1 MNPSKNILL
10 VYPEIPNNTY
20 WSFKY
25 ALRFIRK
32 KSTMPPLGLITLA
45 ALLPDSYNLKLVDM
59 NIETLDEKDVQEADY
74 VFISAMIVQK
84 DSMARVV
91 EICNRMKTPVIAG
104 GPYPTSSHEEIQGVD
119 HFVLGEVEDVF
130 HEILMDI
137 ESGNAAT
144 VYRISKRPDITNSV
158 IPRFDLL
165 DMNAYGTMSV
175 QYSRGCPFKCEFC
188 DIWKVY
194 GNKPRLKG
202 HLRLIAELD
211 TLYGLGWRGA
221 LFIVD
226 DNFIGNKKRVKKEL
240 LPALKNW
247 QEKHKYPFALFTE
260 VSINIAEDKN
270 LLSGLKQA
278 GFTEVFIG
286 IETPDADALRE
297 TGKKQNLRTDMKEA
311 VKTIQTHGIEVM
323 AGFIIGF
330 DSDTND
336 IFDRQIDFIQQTGI
350 PQAMVGIL
358 MALPGTD
365 LYKRLESEGRILFH
379 SDGNNTHNMA
389 ANFITKMNEET
400 LKQGYEKILSSIYDL
415 NLKNYFTRCNRL
427 MDRLGDVTH
436 FQRKIGLSEMLMLF
450 KSLVYQPFTSYG
462 YQYLKFVSQN
472 LFRHFNIFG
481 EVIRYAIIGH
491 HFHTIT
497 QETLKIERVASNLD
511 AEYSKMKDQ
520 ISRYS
525 TAVVDNSVEG
535 IESIVNLWE
544 KRKKILTVLKRQ
556 IKKIHV
562 DFRNE
567 ISIKYAETA
576 EKMNSLFTSFENR
589 PARSGRAIRISSH
602 HRSTNRPFR

>member
-1 MNPSKNILL
+1 MNQSKNILL

-45 ALLPDSYNLKLVDM
+45 ALIPDHYNLKLIDM
-59 NIETLDEKDVQEADY
+59 NIETLDEQDVQEADY

-119 HFVLGEVEDVF
+119 YFVLGEVEDVF
-130 HEILMDI
+130 HEILMEI
-137 ESGNAAT
+137 ESGNATA

-202 HLRLIAELD
+202 HHQLISELD
-211 TLYGLGWRGA
+211 TLYSLGWRGA

-247 QEKHKYPFALFTE
+247 QENHKYPFTLFTE

-270 LLSGLKQA
+270 LLSGMKQA

-286 IETPDADALRE
+286 IETPDANALKE

-311 VKTIQTHGIEVM
+311 VKTIQTYGIEVM

-336 IFDRQIDFIQQTGI
+336 IFDRQIDFIQQAGI

-365 LYKRLESEGRILFH
+365 LYNRLESEGRILFH
-379 SDGNNTHNMA
+379 SDGNNTHNLT
-389 ANFITKMNEET
+389 ANFITTMNEET
-400 LKQGYEKILSSIYDL
+400 LKQGYEKILSSIYDS

-497 QETLKIERVASNLD
+497 QETLKIERVSSNLD
-511 AEYSKMKDQ
+511 AEYRKMKDQ

-544 KRKKILTVLKRQ
+544 KRKKILTALNRQ

-576 EKMNSLFTSFENR
+576 EKMNSLFTGLEDR
-589 PARSGRAIRISSH
+589 AARSGRTLRISGY
-602 HRSTNRPFR
+602 HRNTNRPFR

>member
-1 MNPSKNILL
+1 MNKTKNILL

-32 KSTMPPLGLITLA
+32 KSTMPPLGLITVA
-45 ALLPDSYNLKLVDM
+45 ALFPDNYNLKLVDM
-59 NIETLDEKDVQEADY
+59 NIEPLEEKEVQKADY

-84 DSMARVV
+84 ESMARVV

-119 HFVLGEVEDVF
+119 HFILGEVEDAF
-130 HEILMDI
+130 HKILMNI
-137 ESGNAAT
+137 ESGNAPK
-144 VYRISKRPDITNSV
+144 VFRISKKPEITNSV

-165 DMNAYGTMSV
+165 NMNAYGTMSV

-202 HLRLIAELD
+202 HLQLISEFD
-211 TLYGLGWRGA
+211 MLYRLGWRGA

-226 DNFIGNKKRVKKEL
+226 DNFIGNKKRVKEEL

-247 QEKHKYPFALFTE
+247 QEKHDYPFTIFTE
-260 VSINIAEDKN
+260 ASINIAEDGN
-270 LLSGLKQA
+270 LLNGMKQA

-286 IETPDADALRE
+286 IETPDAEALKE
-297 TGKKQNLRTDMKEA
+297 TGKKQNLKVDLKEA
-311 VKTIQTHGIEVM
+311 VKKVQTHGIEVM

-336 IFDRQIDFIQQTGI
+336 IFDRQIEFIQQTGI

-358 MALPGTD
+358 IALPGTD
-365 LYKRLESEGRILFH
+365 LYNRLESEGRILFSSH
-379 SDGNNTHNMA
+379 GNNTHNMA
-389 ANFITKMNEET
+389 ANFITKMNDAT
-400 LKQGYEKILSSIYDL
+400 LKNGYKKILSSIYDS

-436 FQRKIGLSEMLMLF
+436 FQRKIGLNEMLMLF
-450 KSLVYQPFTSYG
+450 KSLIYQPFTSYG
-462 YQYLKFVSQN
+462 YQYLKFVSRN

-497 QETLKIERVASNLD
+497 QETLKIERVASNLE

-520 ISRYS
+520 IRRYS

-535 IESIVNLWE
+535 IESIVSLWE
-544 KRKKILTVLKRQ
+544 KRKKILTALNRQ

-567 ISIKYAETA
+567 ISIQYAETA
-576 EKMNSLFTSFENR
+576 EKMNSLFINFEDLLVQSDQ
-589 PARSGRAIRISSH
+589 AVRASSYH
-602 HRSTNRPFR
+602 KSINSHFR

>member
-1 MNPSKNILL
+1 MNKSKTILL

-25 ALRFIRK
+25 ALRFIKK
-32 KSTMPPLGLITLA
+32 KSAMPPLGLITVA
-45 ALLPDSYNLKLVDM
+45 ALFPDSYNLKLVDM
-59 NIETLDEKDVQEADY
+59 NIEPLDEKEVQKADY

-104 GPYPTSSHEEIQGVD
+104 GAYPTSSHEEIQGVD
-119 HFVLGEVEDVF
+119 HFILGEVEEAF
-130 HEILMDI
+130 HEILMNI
-137 ESGNAAT
+137 ESGNAAK
-144 VYRISKRPDITNSV
+144 VYRIPKRPEISNSV

-165 DMNAYGTMSV
+165 NMNAYGTMSV

-202 HLRLIAELD
+202 HLQLISEFD
-211 TLYGLGWRGA
+211 TLYRLGWRGA

-247 QEKHKYPFALFTE
+247 QEKHNYPFTLFTE
-260 VSINIAEDKN
+260 ASINIAEDED
-270 LLSGLKQA
+270 LLNGMKQA

-286 IETPDADALRE
+286 IETPDAEALKE
-297 TGKKQNLRTDMKEA
+297 IGKNQNLKADLKEA
-311 VKTIQTHGIEVM
+311 VKKVQTHGIEVM

-336 IFDRQIDFIQQTGI
+336 IFDRQIEFIQQTGI

-365 LYKRLESEGRILFH
+365 LYNRLESEGRILFSSH
-379 SDGNNTHNMA
+379 GNNTHNMT
-389 ANFITKMNEET
+389 ANFITKMSDAT
-400 LKQGYEKILSSIYDL
+400 LKKGYEKVLSSIYDL

-427 MDRLGDVTH
+427 IDRLGDVTH
-436 FQRKIGLSEMLMLF
+436 FQRKIGLNEMLMLF
-450 KSLVYQPFTSYG
+450 KSLIYQPFTSYG
-462 YQYLKFVSQN
+462 YQYLKFVSRN

-497 QETLKIERVASNLD
+497 QETLKIERIASNLES
-511 AEYSKMKDQ
+511 EYCDMRDQ
-520 ISRYS
+520 VSRYS
-525 TAVVDNSVEG
+525 TAVVDNSLEG
-535 IESIVNLWE
+535 IESIVSLWE
-544 KRKKILTVLKRQ
+544 KRKKILTDLNRQ

-567 ISIKYAETA
+567 ISIKYTETA
-576 EKMNSLFTSFENR
+576 EKMNSLFINFEDLLVQ
-589 PARSGRAIRISSH
+589 SGRTVRVPAAIID
-602 HRSTNRPFR
+602 P

>member
-1 MNPSKNILL
+1 MNQSKNILL

-45 ALLPDSYNLKLVDM
+45 ALIPDNYKLKLVDM

-130 HEILMDI
+130 HEILMEI
-137 ESGNAAT
+137 ESGNAAAA
-144 VYRISKRPDITNSV
+144 YRISKRPDITNSV

-202 HLRLIAELD
+202 HLQLISELD

-247 QEKHKYPFALFTE
+247 QEKHKYPFTLFTE

-270 LLSGLKQA
+270 LLSGMKQA
-278 GFTEVFIG
+278 GFTEVFVG
-286 IETPDADALRE
+286 IETPDANALKE

-336 IFDRQIDFIQQTGI
+336 IFDRQIDFIQQAGI

-365 LYKRLESEGRILFH
+365 LYNRLESEGRILFH
-379 SDGNNTHNMA
+379 SDGNNTHNLT

-400 LKQGYEKILSSIYDL
+400 LKQGYEKILSSIYDS

-497 QETLKIERVASNLD
+497 QETLKIERVSSNLD
-511 AEYSKMKDQ
+511 AEYSKMRDQ
-520 ISRYS
+520 ISQYS
-525 TAVVDNSVEG
+525 TTVVDNSVEG
-535 IESIVNLWE
+535 IEGIVNLWE
-544 KRKKILTVLKRQ
+544 KRKKILTALNRQ

-576 EKMNSLFTSFENR
+576 EKMNSLFTSFEDR
-589 PARSGRAIRISSH
+589 PAKSGRTLRISSY
-602 HRSTNRPFR
+602 HRPTNRPFR